1 MTQSKLSRHQKV
13 ILLILLEE
21 IKDEF
26 WGFPITMLSRMAARR
41 LETEP
46 GSYVENKLE
55 WRKRRRSEEVS
66 RFHKGEIDVGDL
78 EMMLYFL
85 RDGPGRLAE
94 TLTEK
99 WRATFSRSLKRL
111 ETRGLITRISW
122 IRTER
127 REGKSYHVQ
136 YVGGR
141 TYRVVLTPEG
151 KALAGMI
158 AEISFTELAR
168 VEQKTG

>member
-1 MTQSKLSRHQKV
+1 MIQSKLSRHQRT
-13 ILLILLEE
+13 ILQMLAEE

-46 GSYVENKLE
+46 GSYVENRLE
-55 WRKRRRSEEVS
+55 WRKRRRSEEVN
-66 RFHKGEIDVGDL
+66 RFHKGEVDVGTL
-78 EMMLYFL
+78 EMELHFL
-85 RDGPGRLAE
+85 RDSPRKLAE

-99 WRATFSRSLKRL
+99 WRATFSRTLKRL
-111 ETRGLITRISW
+111 EARGLIKRISW
-122 IRTER
+122 IRTEK

-141 TYRVVLTPEG
+141 MHRVCLTPEG
-151 KALAGMI
+151 R
-158 AEISFTELAR
+158 EIGER
-168 VEQKTG
+168 M